1 MWGRFLQNRFYDI
14 RWSVFYVVCDFG
26 PAASVETNPVAK
38 FLVLDW
44 GDKVNS
50 DIGLSYGLHW
60 LEGRY
65 NKPYAGVDYI
75 PPVRDYEFG

>member
-1 MWGRFLQNRFYDI
+1 M
-14 RWSVFYVVCDFG
+14 
-26 PAASVETNPVAK
+26 VETNPVAK
-38 FLVLDW
+38 LLVPDW

-50 DIGLSYGLHW
+50 DIGLSYRLHW